1 MLSDRAT
8 LYRSILR
15 ELRQSVSMTPISS
28 LFKLTFSQIAPPRR
42 VNRNIMAQFRSIAE
56 NVDSQSDTQVKQEL
70 EKAANFLRAQREH
83 KVCVVGL
90 QMRRG
95 VDELVQILLE
105 RYNPLFDLTAKER
118 IEATAR
124 RVGLNMPKLHTDSSP
139 S

>member
-1 MLSDRAT
+1 MLSARAT

-28 LFKLTFSQIAPPRR
+28 PFKLTFSQIAPPRR

-56 NVDSQSDTQVKQEL
+56 NVDSQSGTQVKQEL

-90 QMRRG
+90 
-95 VDELVQILLE
+95 
-105 RYNPLFDLTAKER
+105 
-118 IEATAR
+118 
-124 RVGLNMPKLHTDSSP
+124 
-139 S
+139 